1 MSMLSKLA
9 EIVIGTAIVLMIVN
23 DVFQTVIV
31 PRAVGRRW
39 RASAYWTR
47 WMWRGCLAVTQR
59 LNSSHAREI
68 FLSRYAPVA
77 LVATMVF
84 WVALLIFGYGT
95 IFYALRDEIKPL
107 PSYWDAVYF
116 AGTSLITIGY
126 GDVVATAGPARF
138 FAILSG
144 ATGFAVVAIVTSYLF
159 ALFGSF
165 QTREV
170 FVMTLGTRASSP
182 PSGVELLLTHAR
194 LGLMESLP
202 DLFKTGE
209 TWTAQVMESHLA
221 YPMLPYFRS
230 SHDYESWVATLGA
243 LLDAAALMMTTVR
256 DRPAGEARLMH
267 AMGRHAVHDLAKYF
281 GLPAGD
287 ATGVDRP
294 EFDAARQRLIA
305 AGLRC
310 FDADDSW
317 AAFALLR
324 STYAARLNGL
334 ARYLDIPPAQWI
346 GDRSLIGT
354 EHGALTVDLRAQ
366 LLSIEARSAAN
377 DAEPVER

>member
-1 MSMLSKLA
+1 MLSKLA

-47 WMWRGCLAVTQR
+47 WLWRSFIAFTSR
-59 LNSSHAREI
+59 LHNSKARETV
-68 FLSRYAPVA
+68 LSRYAPLA
-77 LVATMVF
+77 LVVTMVL

-95 IFYALRDEIKPL
+95 IFYGLRGEIKPV

-126 GDVVATAGPARF
+126 GDVVATGGPARF

-165 QTREV
+165 QAREV

-182 PSGVELLLTHAR
+182 PSGVELLVTYAR
-194 LGLMESLP
+194 LGLMKALP
-202 DLFKTGE
+202 DLFRTGE

-221 YPMLPYFRS
+221 YAMLPYFRS
-230 SHDYESWVATLGA
+230 SHDHESWVATLGA
-243 LLDAAALMMTTVR
+243 LLDAAALIMTTVR
-256 DRPAGEARLMH
+256 DQPSGEAHLMH
-267 AMGRHAVHDLAKYF
+267 AMGRHAVHDLSKYF
-281 GLPAGD
+281 GLPTGNGA
-287 ATGVDRP
+287 GVDRA
-294 EFDAARQRLIA
+294 EFDEARERLIA
-305 AGLRC
+305 TGLRC
-310 FDADDSW
+310 YDAGDSW
-317 AAFALLR
+317 AAFSLLR
-324 STYAARLNGL
+324 STYAGRLNGL
-334 ARYLDIPPAQWI
+334 ARYLDIPPAQWV
-346 GDRSLIGT
+346 GDRSLIGLEHREITPELHAALLNIETGRQT
-354 EHGALTVDLRAQ
+354 EVSLEQ
-366 LLSIEARSAAN
+366 
-377 DAEPVER
+377 